1 MEWLGTVATA
11 IFSGNGIANL
21 IFVGVIVLLL
31 IISIKKG
38 YISFNGN
45 KLRLGASDK
54 ERQIIRQQMQ
64 YINTKMDGTISDIP
78 NHLKEGL
85 HYYRTKYI
93 ISKVKDIYE
102 ETIIYNH
109 ITNDSEYIHLKQ
121 ELVYNTILKLT
132 IDDFFKTKE
141 FKEYIYKLVED
152 TIYRLVEI
160 RKHYSN

>member
-1 MEWLGTVATA
+1 MEWIGTVATA
-11 IFSGNGIANL
+11 IFSGNGVANL

-78 NHLKEGL
+78 
-85 HYYRTKYI
+85 
-93 ISKVKDIYE
+93 
-102 ETIIYNH
+102 
-109 ITNDSEYIHLKQ
+109 TN
-121 ELVYNTILKLT
+121 
-132 IDDFFKTKE
+132 
-141 FKEYIYKLVED
+141 
-152 TIYRLVEI
+152 
-160 RKHYSN
+160 